1 MKQRICQEIF
11 VKQTSKN
18 YSPSGL
24 FKNGLLK
31 MLQSPLKKKH
41 NKWSIKTHHP
51 QLQVHKASAQH
62 LVT

>member
-1 MKQRICQEIF
+1 MKQGICKMMF
-11 VKQTSKN
+11 AKQANNSYLPT
-18 YSPSGL
+18 GL
-24 FKNGLLK
+24 FNNGWLK
-31 MLQSPLKKKH
+31 MLQSPLKKKY

>member
-1 MKQRICQEIF
+1 MF

-18 YSPSGL
+18 YSPSDL

-31 MLQSPLKKKH
+31 MLQSPLKKKY